1 MKSYFALGV
10 VLTALISG
18 NVQSAPDSEYLQF
31 IKKHGESILG
41 TYRLP
46 TGEDLSY
53 WGTDRDTYFYKYL
66 DSDLEQKGPFWTKA
80 YINNDEH
87 PDYLFIMFHR
97 VTNKAYLIG
106 FVSSD
111 NGYESIVIEPSA
123 KYMAVATKEN
133 KVGHFHLEGHGHGL
147 SWNEKKREFDVVQ

>member
-1 MKSYFALGV
+1 MKSNIVIGV

-18 NVQSAPDSEYLQF
+18 DALSAPDSEYLQF
-31 IKKHGESILG
+31 IKKYGESIFS

-46 TGEDLSY
+46 EGEDLSY

-66 DSDLEQKGPFWTKA
+66 DSDLEQKAPFWTKA
-80 YINNDEH
+80 YINNDKQ

-106 FVSSD
+106 FVSSE
-111 NGYESIVIEPSA
+111 NGYDNIVIESST

-133 KVGHFHLEGHGHGL
+133 EVGHFHLEGHGHGL
-147 SWNEKKREFDVVQ
+147 AWNENERKFDVVQ